1 MQAFLPWLS
10 VLVVIAAGW
19 MLIKRVQTHMTLLF
33 AGLVMILAAIACGV
47 YGFLPKGVKP
57 SGFVLFDI
65 FSLLKAISAKQISG
79 IGLIIMTAGGFAGYM
94 DKIGAAKAL
103 VNVCINP
110 LKKLSQPYLVLV
122 LGYTSVRCW
131 CR

>member
-1 MQAFLPWLS
+1 M
-10 VLVVIAAGW
+10 
-19 MLIKRVQTHMTLLF
+19 K
-33 AGLVMILAAIACGV
+33 MILAAIACGV
-47 YGFLPKGVKP
+47 YGFLPKGVKTT
-57 SGFVLFDI
+57 GFVFFDI
-65 FSLLKAISAKQISG
+65 FNLLKSISAKQISG

-122 LGYTSVRCW
+122 LGYIIGQVLVSVIPSAAVPPTWRLRW
-131 CR
+131 AAWIP